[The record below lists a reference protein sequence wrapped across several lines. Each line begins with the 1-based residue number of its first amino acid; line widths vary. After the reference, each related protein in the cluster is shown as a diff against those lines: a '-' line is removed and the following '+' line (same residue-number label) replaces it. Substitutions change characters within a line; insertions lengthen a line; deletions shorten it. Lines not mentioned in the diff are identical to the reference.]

1 MLLFLVDSYYRY
13 IILQLIIFTK
23 LPYTSHLGI
32 LCRDFITSGEDTLLA
47 IKIQSQLAEKDI
59 DIESLNTQITELQKT
74 ISNLKMENLTIEAQ
88 LYNTAALVNKFYA
101 ELQETK
107 KTVSALTADLQLSE
121 AEKAEL
127 ESQLATIEGQL
138 SDTLLIVENLE
149 AENTSLQEALN
160 EANATI
166 ESANENAQNHEEAV
180 NSILDESVLDEAL
193 K

>member
-47 IKIQSQLAEKDI
+47 IKDTVISFVTGAALASGAFIVADYTGSTNLENAQEQVASYAEKAEAVAASLIETKEKLLTLQSQLAEKDI

-101 ELQETK
+101 ELQERRK
-107 KTVSALTADLQLSE
+107 LFQ
-121 AEKAEL
+121 
-127 ESQLATIEGQL
+127 
-138 SDTLLIVENLE
+138 
-149 AENTSLQEALN
+149 
-160 EANATI
+160 
-166 ESANENAQNHEEAV
+166 H
-180 NSILDESVLDEAL
+180 
-193 K
+193 

>member
-1 MLLFLVDSYYRY
+1 M
-13 IILQLIIFTK
+13 
-23 LPYTSHLGI
+23 
-32 LCRDFITSGEDTLLA
+32 
-47 IKIQSQLAEKDI
+47 
-59 DIESLNTQITELQKT
+59 
-74 ISNLKMENLTIEAQ
+74 
-88 LYNTAALVNKFYA
+88 
-101 ELQETK
+101 
-107 KTVSALTADLQLSE
+107 SE

-166 ESANENAQNHEEAV
+166 ESANENAQNHEKAV